1 VIEGVQAV
9 ELGPIETM
17 HAMRRMFGIQRPMEN
32 RALAALAQL
41 TRPLRVAAGT
51 VLAHEGQPFG
61 DVYLIIDG
69 MLELTRKG
77 HRIGTYGPRTGV
89 GLLSALAHDEN
100 GFACTSVHDSTVLS
114 IRPDDLLEVLED
126 YFDMMH
132 GAMGGLARDAIAL
145 RRGLLP
151 DAGFVFTARPAP
163 NVDKPLG
170 LVQRILHLRHTVGF
184 ESSDIDQL
192 SELARASEEVRF
204 AAGTRLW
211 SAGDPADYL
220 LIVVSGL
227 VHAHSPE
234 GAQFRLGPGDILGN
248 LDTAG
253 GEPRWFSAEVS
264 EDLVALRLGGES
276 MLDIW
281 EDHPSIGFAFLQML
295 ARLIIQL
302 RVQRTDMKIEAL

>member
-1 VIEGVQAV
+1 VIAGVQSI

-17 HAMRRMFGIQRPMEN
+17 HAMRRMFGIGRPMES

-41 TRPLRVAAGT
+41 TRPLRIASGT
-51 VLAHEGQPFG
+51 VLAREHEAFG
-61 DVYLIIDG
+61 DAYLVIDG
-69 MLELTRKG
+69 LLELTRDG
-77 HRIGTYGPRTGV
+77 RRLGTYGPRSGV
-89 GLLSALAHDEN
+89 GLLSALAHEEH
-100 GFACTSVHDSTVLS
+100 GFGCTSLVDSTVLS
-114 IRPDDLLEVLED
+114 IRPDDVLEVLED

-132 GAMGGLARDAIAL
+132 GTMGGLARDAISL

-163 NVDKPLG
+163 DIDKPLG

-184 ESSDIDQL
+184 ETSDIDQL

-211 SAGDPADYL
+211 AAGDPADYML
-220 LIVVSGL
+220 MVVSGL

-248 LDTAG
+248 LDTAA
-253 GEPRWFSAEVS
+253 GEPRWFGAVVS

-295 ARLIIQL
+295 ARLLIAL
-302 RVQRTDMKIEAL
+302 RVRLADATPP